1 MYPNE
6 SPYLPY
12 YERRKSSGCHCC
24 FMLSPNFM
32 SNINNDP
39 LSYSV
44 VQEVSANHPSQGQLG
59 FSLWQKWA
67 TANIECGTRFILLV
81 FLQKWKE
88 HRRMR
93 TRVKEGLCRDH
104 SQSFRTFRSL
114 PVCVFSHSQAGPG
127 QGLWHR
133 GSWRYFCKGKLY
145 SQLYEC
151 LIW

>member
-12 YERRKSSGCHCC
+12 YERRKSPGWHCC

-59 FSLWQKWA
+59 FSLWQKCA
-67 TANIECGTRFILLV
+67 TANIECGTQFILSV

-88 HRRMR
+88 HSRMR

-104 SQSFRTFRSL
+104 SQSFGTFCSL
-114 PVCVFSHSQAGPG
+114 PGVFSHSQARPG

-133 GSWRYFCKGKLY
+133 GRYFCKGKLY